1 MKLKEILRIAQDKKL
16 GSWHCEILLDDE
28 RAEVMS
34 VALSSR
40 GSGDDEEFTAQVM
53 HTTGPIDDDV
63 QQTVCE
69 VLMIFAWLPRRQRRY
84 FLGKW
89 GLHNDSSGNPTPQ
102 PAGFDAGAIRDV
114 DSPVLRGT
122 PDPASDGR
130 VER

>member
-1 MKLKEILRIAQDKKL
+1 MNLKEILRIEQDKKL
-16 GSWHCEILLDDE
+16 GSWHCEILLNNE
-28 RAEVMS
+28 WSEVMS

-89 GLHNDSSGNPTPQ
+89 NHDHAKKQ
-102 PAGFDAGAIRDV
+102 RAGK
-114 DSPVLRGT
+114 
-122 PDPASDGR
+122 
-130 VER
+130 